1 MCIKAYVH
9 GKATAREACQ
19 VNAND
24 FYFLHFLLLLT
35 MMRMIIRRSGE
46 IRRSIGVMLFTAF
59 FPPFFSLLILFR
71 FVGHQRRYIALA
83 LGTLR
88 YAL

>member
-24 FYFLHFLLLLT
+24 Y
-35 MMRMIIRRSGE
+35 
-46 IRRSIGVMLFTAF
+46 F
-59 FPPFFSLLILFR
+59 FPFLSSSKF
-71 FVGHQRRYIALA
+71 
-83 LGTLR
+83 
-88 YAL
+88 